1 MVLATFDTTAYH
13 LFEMKYKNV
22 TFFLTE
28 ENFEDLP
35 YDEDKAYDVMCLYKI
50 GSRRLDLKI
59 GNIIEMSYDLGCGQT
74 SCKAAQFKGAYFGDK
89 SV

>member
-1 MVLATFDTTAYH
+1 MKF
-13 LFEMKYKNV
+13 FENKPGINLKRGV
-22 TFFLTE
+22 K
-28 ENFEDLP
+28 FEDLP